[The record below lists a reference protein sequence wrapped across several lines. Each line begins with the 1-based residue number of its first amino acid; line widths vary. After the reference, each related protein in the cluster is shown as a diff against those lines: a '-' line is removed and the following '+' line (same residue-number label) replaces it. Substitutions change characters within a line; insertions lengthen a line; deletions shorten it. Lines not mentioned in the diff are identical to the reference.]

1 MPIRPLSSLALAV
14 LLLAAP
20 AHGALPAG
28 ADPPV
33 AADPDRLLGEGW
45 RLLDADR
52 FDEALKIFG
61 RVPAGHALADYAL
74 HFTAL
79 AHLGK
84 GDLEGAE
91 RLIGTIEKEHPR
103 SSLAPL
109 LRHQTA
115 YAAAVA
121 GDLGRAAA
129 VRPKQEVGEFNS
141 RSRAEAAF
149 IAARLAERDP
159 GAGIPAHLGVL
170 AAFPGTEPGERS
182 QAALKEWADK
192 GLLAR
197 HLSLG
202 QHLEL
207 ARALLKAEDLPFA
220 WRIFNDAAAMAGDGA
235 EAGGVIIEYADALRK
250 RGSLTRA
257 RILLDK
263 GRPRLPANLSA
274 EADLILARIDWKA
287 GRLPEARERFL
298 KIAEKSRGTATEAK
312 ARHQAALLA
321 EKEGNLSTALEEY
334 ARLASAADRE
344 IRDEAR
350 FRRALCLYGLG
361 RHAEAGSAFLEAAR
375 SEGPDRSRSL
385 YWAGRCLVQGGDRA
399 KAREVLAGLARDPD
413 AGPYAFLA
421 RELEGGRAFA
431 VTADRDARSVDRD
444 DRALLWQSLDGA
456 LSDAGQRRVL
466 DRTRRLMEL
475 GITDYAIWEASFL
488 PDQVLARITAPGI
501 KGAAALFRY
510 LAGDLR
516 GGIRAA
522 ATLVKAGLRAEQVES
537 ILYPLAPSWME
548 RAEKDVDPY
557 LVHSIIRNESLFQTD
572 ALSRAGAVGL
582 MQLIPSTGA
591 ETARRLGIKPFRRGD
606 LLKPTLNVRLGS
618 AFLSTLLKRY
628 DGDLLR
634 AVAAYNA
641 GPKPV
646 ETWWKEAGGD
656 QALFLEKI
664 AYAETR
670 AYVRRV
676 FATLLRYY
684 RIYQPD
690 LFTRHFPP
698 AEPVPAGV
706 KG

>member
-1 MPIRPLSSLALAV
+1 MGIRSLSSVLLAAV
-14 LLLAAP
+14 LLAVPAFGETAAGPDAP
-20 AHGALPAG
+20 AEG
-28 ADPPV
+28 
-33 AADPDRLLGEGW
+33 DRLLGDGW
-45 RLLDADR
+45 RLLDADS
-52 FDEALKIFG
+52 FDEALKVLSRI
-61 RVPAGHALADYAL
+61 PAGHDLGDYAL
-74 HFTAL
+74 HFAAL

-84 GDLEGAE
+84 ADLDSAE
-91 RLIGTIEKEHPR
+91 RLIGVIEKEYPG

-121 GDLGRAAA
+121 GDMNRATA
-129 VRPKQEVGEFNS
+129 VRPKREVAEFNS
-141 RSRAEAAF
+141 RSKAESAF
-149 IAARLAERDP
+149 IAARLVEHDLAH
-159 GAGIPAHLGVL
+159 GIPAHLGVL
-170 AAFPGTEPGERS
+170 AAYPGTEPGERS
-182 QAALKEWADK
+182 QAALRGWADK
-192 GLLAR
+192 GLLAG
-197 HLSLG
+197 HLGLA

-220 WRIFNDAAAMAGDGA
+220 WKVFNDAAALAKDGE
-235 EAGGVIIEYADALRK
+235 EAGAVIIEYADALRM

-263 GRPRLPANLSA
+263 GRSRLPASLQA

-287 GRLPEARERFL
+287 GRLPEARQRFL
-298 KIAEKSRGTATEAK
+298 KIAEKSKGTSTEQK

-321 EKEGNLSTALEEY
+321 EKEGDLPTALEEF
-334 ARLASAADRE
+334 ARLSSAADRE
-344 IRDEAR
+344 IRDEAK

-361 RHAEAGSAFLEAAR
+361 RHAEAGAAFLQAAP
-375 SEGPDRSRSL
+375 SGGADRSRSL
-385 YWAGRCLVQGGDRA
+385 YWAGRCLVLGGDRA
-399 KAREVLAGLARDPD
+399 KAREVLAELATDPD

-421 RELEGGRAFA
+421 RELDGGQPFA
-431 VTADRDARSVDRD
+431 VFDDRDARSVNQDN
-444 DRALLWQSLDGA
+444 RAMLWRNLTAS
-456 LSDAGQRRVL
+456 LSDDGQRRVL
-466 DRTRRLMEL
+466 DRTRRLMER
-475 GITDYAIWEASFL
+475 GITDYAVWEASLL
-488 PDQVLARITAPGI
+488 PDAALAQLTAPGI

-522 ATLVKAGLRAEQVES
+522 ASLVKAGVRPEQVES

-548 RAEKDVDPY
+548 RAEKGVDPY
-557 LVHSIIRNESLFQTD
+557 LVHSIIRQESLFQTD

-582 MQLIPSTGA
+582 MQLIPSTGE
-591 ETARRLGIKPFRRGD
+591 ETARRLGIHAFRRGD
-606 LLKPTLNVRLGS
+606 LLKPALNVRLGT
-618 AFLSTLLKRY
+618 AFLSGLLKRY
-628 DGDLLR
+628 DGDFLR

-641 GPKPV
+641 GPKAV

-684 RIYQPD
+684 RIYQPK
-690 LFTRHFPP
+690 LFTRHFPTVEP
-698 AEPVPAGV
+698 APAGV